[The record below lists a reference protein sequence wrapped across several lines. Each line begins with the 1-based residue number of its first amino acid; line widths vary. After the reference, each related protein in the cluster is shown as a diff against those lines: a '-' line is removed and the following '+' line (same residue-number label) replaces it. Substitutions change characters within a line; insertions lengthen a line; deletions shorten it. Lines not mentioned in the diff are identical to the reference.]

1 MKLLQSELVPPPNLD
16 PYKRAILE
24 FRIDALVKSYEDAM
38 TEFCAKLARFEAMHR
53 DDMKFRAKEGTIFEK
68 SNIQVPICKS
78 IAINYAAKLY
88 QILVGE
94 ALLQCKPQ
102 GIEDKLEAEKF
113 QKYFTFELD
122 DEVHISDARAK
133 TLQIVSVKGTAV
145 TKRRWKTVA
154 SYFNRLK
161 PQLHDEQ
168 GQPVFDHM
176 GKPVGKD
183 YPQADFPH
191 ENILYRMA
199 GMTQKRLDFGGQP
212 GPMLRPDS
220 EFRNVQT
227 KEKIV
232 HYDNLEIVN
241 IRMDDFICD
250 LTVEHIDDSELKG
263 HRYDEK
269 LWEVW
274 AKIAAQAME
283 LQEMG
288 NPLPQ
293 GELPPGWIREN
304 VDLLKTI
311 KGDSAAEGSADGAK
325 AREPQENLGEKSF
338 GGISLSKEEAFK
350 TCHFVEVYLKHD
362 TDGDGLPEDIIGI
375 FETTLKK
382 LVYLDWH
389 VSSYVDCKSPFE
401 THRIFPVP
409 DRWIGMPPYEVLAG
423 VQDFIDH
430 VFNRINY
437 RAGMN
442 ANPGTWI
449 DPSVFSTPPSV
460 WGPGCKFIVKPGQRG
475 DLGFGFFVQP
485 VVENIEVQHLQM
497 FISLAQMISGVL
509 NPGSSTQVGNLK
521 GLDTAAGVNA
531 MAASQDLMIDYHV
544 ASLLPSLERET
555 EGAVRLIQQN
565 LNAERVFRYA
575 KGMEVITAVVT
586 PEQIREL
593 NFDIKIKLNKAGD
606 QQKIQATQL
615 AIQVITSFIALPAA
629 EQLRLRG
636 MFVSMLQA
644 MGFVEADD
652 LVPSIE
658 ELQKDQQNDQSLQ
671 EAGKKIAEAIQ
682 KIQGANLDPSKIVV
696 QDLLASLQM
705 IQAAMAKPAPD
716 SKQGLP
722 PIPTGLP
729 GGGTGGAA
737 SAPEPPPDQ
746 IPPEA
751 SPMPQG
757 PPPAPQM
764 GAPAQ
769 AQPPAQT

>member
-1 MKLLQSELVPPPNLD
+1 MKLLNSELVPPPDLD
-16 PYKRAILE
+16 PFKRAILE
-24 FRIDALVKSYEDAM
+24 LRIDALLKSYEEAM
-38 TEFCAKLARFEAMHR
+38 TTFCEKLQRFDAMHR
-53 DDMKFRAKEGTIFEK
+53 DDMRWRAKEGTIFEK
-68 SNIQVPICKS
+68 SNIQVPVCKS

-102 GIEDKLEAEKF
+102 GIEDKLKAEKF

-122 DEVHISDARAK
+122 DEIHISESRAK
-133 TLQIVSVKGTAV
+133 TLQIVSVRGTAV

-161 PQLHDEQ
+161 PQLHDDQ
-168 GQPVFDHM
+168 GKPVFDHM

-183 YPQADFPH
+183 YPQGNFPH

-199 GMTQKRLDFGGQP
+199 GMTQERLDFGGQP
-212 GPMLRPDS
+212 GPILKPES
-220 EFRNVQT
+220 EFRNRQV
-227 KEKIV
+227 KDKVV
-232 HYDNLEIVN
+232 HYDNLDLINV
-241 IRMDDFICD
+241 RMEDFICD
-250 LTVEHIDDSELKG
+250 LTVENIDDSELRG
-263 HRYDEK
+263 HRYDER

-283 LQEMG
+283 LQEIG
-288 NPLPQ
+288 RPLPQ
-293 GELPPGWIREN
+293 GQLPPGWIREN

-311 KGDSAAEGSADGAK
+311 KGDSAAEGSKDGAK
-325 AREPQENLGEKSF
+325 AREPQENLGEVSI
-338 GGISLSKEEAFK
+338 GGISMSKDEAFK

-362 TDGDGLPEDIIGI
+362 TDEDGLPEDLIGI

-401 THRIFPVP
+401 SHRIFPVP
-409 DRWIGMPPYEVLAG
+409 DRWYGMSPYEVLAG

-442 ANPGTWI
+442 ANPGTWV
-449 DPSVFSTPPSV
+449 DPSIFMEQPGE
-460 WGPGCKFIVKPGQRG
+460 WGPGCKFIVKAGRDG
-475 DLGFGFFVQP
+475 SKGFGFFVMP
-485 VVENIEVQHLQM
+485 VIENIEVQHLQM
-497 FISLAQMISGVL
+497 FISLGQMISGVL

-544 ASLLPSLERET
+544 ASLLPSLQRET
-555 EGAVRLIQQN
+555 EGCVRLIQQN
-565 LNAERVFRYA
+565 LSADRVFRYA
-575 KGMEVITAVVT
+575 KGMEVITATVT
-586 PEQIREL
+586 PEEIREL
-593 NFDIKIKLNKAGD
+593 NFDVKITLNKAGD

-636 MFVSMLQA
+636 MFVSMLQS

-652 LVPSIE
+652 LLPSIE
-658 ELQKDQQNDQSLQ
+658 ELQKDQENDQALQ
-671 EAGKKIAEAIQ
+671 EAGRKIAEAIQ

-696 QDLLASLQM
+696 QDLMASLQM
-705 IQAAMAKPAPD
+705 IQEAMAKPAPD
-716 SKQGLP
+716 TKQGGLP
-722 PIPTGLP
+722 QIPTGLP
-729 GGGTGGAA
+729 GGGTGGAPG
-737 SAPEPPPDQ
+737 APEPPPDQ
-746 IPPEA
+746 IPPA
-751 SPMPQG
+751 SAPVPSE

-769 AQPPAQT
+769 AQPPA